1 VKFEAAC
8 APDLTASAPSPRL
21 YPKLLGAAW
30 ASLDPVVQR
39 VHAAPA
45 ETYAEGTAQV
55 SRAPGRLLGYV
66 LDAAGVPRSS
76 CASAVRLAVWHRGT
90 DERWHRVFGGRPLV
104 THQSEAPGGLLAE
117 RIGMLEFRFRLA
129 AQDGALLFRQE
140 ALALRL
146 GSLRIP
152 LPGWLSLVVAAREGP
167 AAAPDGDEN
176 RTSVDVRV
184 TLPTG
189 ALLFAYRGTV
199 RWRLRE
205 GDGPAGARLA
215 GRAAP

>member
-1 VKFEAAC
+1 M
-8 APDLTASAPSPRL
+8 TASAPSPRL

-66 LDAAGVPRSS
+66 LDAARVPRSS
-76 CASAVRLAVWHRGT
+76 CASAVHLAVRHRGT
-90 DERWHRVFGGRPLV
+90 AEWWHRAFGGRPLV
-104 THQSEAPGGLLAE
+104 TQQSEASGGLLAE
-117 RIGMLEFRFRLA
+117 RLGMLEFRFRLA
-129 AQDGALLFRQE
+129 AQNGALLFRQE
-140 ALALRL
+140 TLALRL
-146 GSLRIP
+146 GALRIP
-152 LPGWLSLVVAAREGP
+152 LPGCISLFVAAREGP
-167 AAAPDGDEN
+167 AATPDGDDD

-189 ALLFAYRGTV
+189 TLLFAYRGTV

-205 GDGPAGARLA
+205 GDGPAGSRPA